1 MEYYANAPQIVEP
14 DDKPVR
20 EKRDRADRKRQRG
33 EAQHGGV
40 VQPEEGYKRLF
51 INLGKRDNV
60 YAREII
66 GLVNKYVKGSVEIGR
81 IDLTANCSFFEVPE
95 EVARSVVK
103 AFKNAS
109 MKGRRI
115 VVDDAEAT
123 GTKHSHSRGG
133 DYSQGEAYGRGKQQR
148 TKGKNRH
155 AREDSPA
162 DKPDNGK
169 KYRKDDWKQFFK

>member
-1 MEYYANAPQIVEP
+1 
-14 DDKPVR
+14 
-20 EKRDRADRKRQRG
+20 
-33 EAQHGGV
+33 
-40 VQPEEGYKRLF
+40 
-51 INLGKRDNV
+51 
-60 YAREII
+60 
-66 GLVNKYVKGSVEIGR
+66 
-81 IDLTANCSFFEVPE
+81 
-95 EVARSVVK
+95 
-103 AFKNAS
+103 